1 MSILRN
7 RHEILFLY
15 EVVNAN
21 PNGDPM
27 DENRPRYDDETGKI
41 FVRDARIKRTIRD
54 TLQEMGEEIFIREE
68 RKEDGTLK
76 GREDLVKEYKKDE
89 YNNDIKNIKDI
100 IKNILEKCIDI
111 RLFGGTFALKT
122 GSFSLTGSVQFAY
135 GTSLH
140 RVKILEV
147 QGTSVLPSSDE
158 KGKGKKQGTMMFD
171 YRVAYAL
178 IGVYGVANQKTAQE
192 NFENMLETLKT
203 KEDLEKIRE
212 ALKTILTEE
221 DLEKMLKAL
230 NNKFTEE
237 DFKKIR
243 EALNTKLTEEN
254 FNKIWEALKTIL
266 IQENF
271 ENMLE
276 TLKTKLTEEDF
287 KKIFKKILKTL
298 KTKLT
303 KEDFEKMLKALWIGH
318 RGGSVLIT
326 GSKLGHKSL
335 MLLDIVHMEDSL
347 DLIGSLDR
355 YVKLKLNAEI
365 NDEEAIRSPKDY
377 ILDISELAKKVRAL
391 KGRNRL
397 EKVRY
402 ILDEDLRVEPSI
414 EKAFEGIKL
423 EKLEF

>member
-1 MSILRN
+1 MSILKN

-68 RKEDGTLK
+68 RKEDGTL
-76 GREDLVKEYKKDE
+76 ETKEGLFEKYYKDKD
-89 YNNDIKNIKDI
+89 KS
-100 IKNILEKCIDI
+100 IKNILERCIDI

-122 GSFSLTGSVQFAY
+122 GKKEKGGKTEKTEKTEKIEPFSLTGPVQFAY

-178 IGVYGVANQKTAQE
+178 IGVYGVANQKTAKE

-243 EALNTKLTEEN
+243 EALNTKFTEEN
-254 FNKIWEALKTIL
+254 F
-266 IQENF
+266 
-271 ENMLE
+271 
-276 TLKTKLTEEDF
+276 
-287 KKIFKKILKTL
+287 
-298 KTKLT
+298 
-303 KEDFEKMLKALWIGH
+303 
-318 RGGSVLIT
+318 
-326 GSKLGHKSL
+326 
-335 MLLDIVHMEDSL
+335 
-347 DLIGSLDR
+347 
-355 YVKLKLNAEI
+355 
-365 NDEEAIRSPKDY
+365 
-377 ILDISELAKKVRAL
+377 
-391 KGRNRL
+391 
-397 EKVRY
+397 
-402 ILDEDLRVEPSI
+402 
-414 EKAFEGIKL
+414 
-423 EKLEF
+423 

>member
-1 MSILRN
+1 MSILKN

-68 RKEDGTLK
+68 RKEDGTL
-76 GREDLVKEYKKDE
+76 ETKEGLFEKYD
-89 YNNDIKNIKDI
+89 KDI
-100 IKNILEKCIDI
+100 NKVLEKCIDI

-122 GSFSLTGSVQFAY
+122 GSFSLTGPVQFAY

-178 IGVYGVANQKTAQE
+178 IGVYGVANQKTAK
-192 NFENMLETLKT
+192 ETN
-203 KEDLEKIRE
+203 
-212 ALKTILTEE
+212 LTG
-221 DLEKMLKAL
+221 
-230 NNKFTEE
+230 
-237 DFKKIR
+237 
-243 EALNTKLTEEN
+243 
-254 FNKIWEALKTIL
+254 
-266 IQENF
+266 
-271 ENMLE
+271 
-276 TLKTKLTEEDF
+276 
-287 KKIFKKILKTL
+287 
-298 KTKLT
+298 
-303 KEDFEKMLKALWIGH
+303 EDFEKMLKALWIGH

-335 MLLDIVHMEDSL
+335 MLLDIVHTEDSL

-355 YVKLKLNAEI
+355 YVKIKLNAEI

-377 ILDISELAKKVRAL
+377 ILDISELGEKVKAL

>member
-1 MSILRN
+1 MSILKN

-68 RKEDGTLK
+68 RKEDGTL
-76 GREDLVKEYKKDE
+76 ETKEGL
-89 YNNDIKNIKDI
+89 
-100 IKNILEKCIDI
+100 LEKYDNNKNKVLERCIDI
-111 RLFGGTFALKT
+111 RLFGGTFAIKT
-122 GSFSLTGSVQFAY
+122 GKTEKRGKTEKTEQTENLEPFSLTGPVQFAY

-178 IGVYGVANQKTAQE
+178 IGVYGVANQKTAK
-192 NFENMLETLKT
+192 ETN
-203 KEDLEKIRE
+203 
-212 ALKTILTEE
+212 LTE
-221 DLEKMLKAL
+221 
-230 NNKFTEE
+230 
-237 DFKKIR
+237 
-243 EALNTKLTEEN
+243 
-254 FNKIWEALKTIL
+254 
-266 IQENF
+266 
-271 ENMLE
+271 
-276 TLKTKLTEEDF
+276 
-287 KKIFKKILKTL
+287 
-298 KTKLT
+298 
-303 KEDFEKMLKALWIGH
+303 EDFEKMLKALWIGH

-335 MLLDIVHMEDSL
+335 MLLDIVHTEDSL

-355 YVKLKLNAEI
+355 YVKIKLNAEI

-377 ILDISELAKKVRAL
+377 ILDIGELGEKVKAL